1 MLVLIFLCGY
11 GYIFQWQKV
20 FWKSSVYKVSS
31 RLSLRVRLQHR
42 EILENREKLQGFS
55 QWSGNESKRMPAFQE
70 NVCNPYASCHQFLQ
84 SLSSKSFGKRREFG
98 IRLTRALCYL
108 LDLTEDHHSVHPP
121 SPLSVWW
128 VGVDGGWTSYRI
140 FKKRGLY
147 RTSVFRGGCW

>member
-55 QWSGNESKRMPAFQE
+55 QWSGNESKRMPALQE

-84 SLSSKSFGKRREFG
+84 SLSSKSFGKRKEFG

-108 LDLTEDHHSVHPP
+108 LNLTEDHHIVHPP
-121 SPLSVWW
+121 PPLSVL
-128 VGVDGGWTSYRI
+128 GGWGGWVEVEPRTEFS
-140 FKKRGLY
+140 KKGALQ
-147 RTSVFRGGCW
+147 SLSF

>member
-55 QWSGNESKRMPAFQE
+55 QWSGNESKRMPALQE

-84 SLSSKSFGKRREFG
+84 SLSSKSFGK
-98 IRLTRALCYL
+98 ITIVC
-108 LDLTEDHHSVHPP
+108 TPP

-147 RTSVFRGGCW
+147 RASVFRGGCW